1 MDDVLEI
8 RALIERQFASL
19 SWPNG
24 GTGNWQAFSN
34 DFLDDATLYPA
45 TRSIHPQSVSAFV
58 ARMKSIAGKELQSFE
73 EAVLGTK
80 VTVFGNIA
88 IAIATCAIK
97 ENGITENRTVE
108 MLLLVK
114 DQGAWRIAAQAWDR
128 ASEANPVPAQLLTG
142 QMVL

>member
-24 GTGNWQAFSN
+24 ATGNWQGFSE
-34 DFLDDATLYPA
+34 DFLDGAAPYPA
-45 TRSIHPQSVSAFV
+45 ARPIHPQSVAGFL
-58 ARMKSIAGKELQSFE
+58 ARMESIAGRELQSLE
-73 EAVLGTK
+73 EAMLGAN

-88 IAIATCAIK
+88 VAIAVCAMK
-97 ENGITENRTVE
+97 ENGIMENRTVE

-114 DQGAWRIAAQAWDR
+114 DQGNWRIAAQAWDR
-128 ASEANPVPAQLLTG
+128 ASDANPVPAQFLTG
-142 QMVL
+142 